1 MHAPQSGPPSGPGP
15 DIHSRLL
22 SGPFLAAAP
31 YLRVLVVANSAVLG
45 PAPLAYSISKEVS
58 AVLCYRPHP
67 QAHDAV
73 VLDTRFTHAWALSK
87 QDLWF
92 TALANMRYE
101 TYDPQVFHTTADTEV
116 NVVHGISWPGTAH
129 VMRLVDLIPG
139 AAPFGAVVMLPNSNT
154 MMYSV
159 LRSKRSLPIIPFIFQ
174 SFQALAADGP
184 PLTDQLIWWR
194 DGAVRAMGT
203 RVGQGG
209 SVEIAQ
215 STEFSFLLDH
225 ELPD

>member
-1 MHAPQSGPPSGPGP
+1 MHAPQFGPPGGPGP
-15 DIHSRLL
+15 DIRIRLL
-22 SGPFLAAAP
+22 GEPFHAAAP
-31 YLRVLVVANSAVLG
+31 FLRVLVLPNSAGLG
-45 PAPLAYSISKEVS
+45 PSPLAYSISKELS
-58 AVLCYRPHP
+58 AVLCYRPNPHTY
-67 QAHDAV
+67 DAV
-73 VLDTRFTHAWALSK
+73 VLDAAFTQVWGLSK

-101 TYDPQVFHTTADTEV
+101 SFEPQVFQTTADTEV
-116 NVVHGISWPGTAH
+116 TVVHGMTWPGTAH
-129 VMRLVDLIPG
+129 VMRLVDLIHGP
-139 AAPFGAVVMLPNSNT
+139 APFGAVVMLPNSNT
-154 MMYSV
+154 MMFAV

-174 SFQALAADGP
+174 TFQSLAADAP
-184 PLTDQLIWWR
+184 PLTDHLIWWR
-194 DGAVRAMGT
+194 DGSVRAMGT